1 MIKRIITGLV
11 GLPIVIAIFVLGNKY
26 VLDVIFAILAI
37 IAMHEYIN
45 CVANKDIKVIKW
57 ISYLSV
63 AIISLIHV
71 IPIEYVSQYAYIIIP
86 TIVGLL
92 FMHIIVTDMKITMND
107 IVYTLLGM
115 AYLPVF
121 IGFLP
126 LIYGMDARVSGK
138 ILIILLFIA
147 SWGTDVFAYS
157 VGMKFGKHKFS
168 KVSPK
173 KSIEGCI
180 GGTVGAI
187 VMCVLYALAMNYFY
201 NTEFSLV
208 TVGIISFVLSILS
221 QIGDFSASAIKRHFE
236 IKDFSQLFPGHGGML
251 DRFDSII
258 FIAPFAYLLFTT
270 VLL

>member
-1 MIKRIITGLV
+1 MIKRVITSLV

-26 VLDVIFAILAI
+26 VLDVIFAIIAI

-45 CVANKDIKVIKW
+45 CVANKDIKVVKW

-63 AIISLIHV
+63 AVISLIHV
-71 IPIEYVSQYAYIIIP
+71 IPKDYVLQYAYIVIP

-92 FMHIIVTDMKITMND
+92 FMHVILSNMKVTMND

-126 LIYGMDARVSGK
+126 LVYGMDGRVSGK
-138 ILIILLFIA
+138 ILIVLLFMA

-173 KSIEGCI
+173 KSIEGCV

-187 VMCVLYALAMNYFY
+187 LMCVCYAFACNYFF
-201 NTEFSLV
+201 NTEFSLL
-208 TVGIISFVLSILS
+208 TVGIISFALSILS
-221 QIGDFSASAIKRHFE
+221 QIGDFAASAIKRHFE
-236 IKDFSQLFPGHGGML
+236 IKDYSQLFPGHGGML